1 MALPLRSEPPAHVQP
16 AGVPA
21 ARRIACRQRSSP
33 WRGPRTVVAVAAGT
47 HGARRRTVIAR
58 GVVVALGI
66 AVFVAVT
73 QVAVLV
79 GPHLVTSPPSGPA
92 AVDPVAGAGVGYRIV
107 GPGDTLWSIAGEL
120 RGGGDVRARVD
131 RLARLNGGATITA
144 GQTVVVPLDWMQP

>member
-1 MALPLRSEPPAHVQP
+1 MALPLRSEPPAHIQP
-16 AGVPA
+16 AGIPS

-33 WRGPRTVVAVAAGT
+33 MRGPHTVLGVAAGS

-92 AVDPVAGAGVGYRIV
+92 AVDPVAAAGVGHRVV

-120 RGGGDVRARVD
+120 RGDGDVRARVD
-131 RLARLNGGATITA
+131 RLARLNGGATLTA
-144 GQTVVVPLDWMQP
+144 GETILVPLAWMQP